1 MTSLWLAFAAGLLSF
16 FSPCILPLVP
26 GYLAFL
32 TSDAQHSQ
40 NTLHGGVLFILGF
53 SIVFILLG
61 SSASLLGAF
70 LQTHLPFFQTLSGLL
85 VILFGLFLL
94 GFIPIQK
101 LYQDVRLIHRFK
113 PSPQTNRVLMGM
125 AFAFGWTPCVGPLLG
140 SILAVA
146 GNTQTFY
153 QGTLLLVFY
162 SAGLAIPFLALA
174 VLTQRF
180 LKLLQKIR
188 PLTLWIEKISGLLLI
203 MLGIL
208 IAKGWLSFL
217 GSALLVKP

>member
-40 NTLHGGVLFILGF
+40 NTLRGGVLFVF
-53 SIVFILLG
+53 VFILLG